1 MSTTRHQR
9 AAIDRAAGSRAARGY
24 TMIEVMMALGLLAV
38 GAAGIVAM
46 EKAAVVGN
54 ASARTVATATALAER
69 WVERLRA
76 DAMLWN
82 NTTPLSDLGE
92 TRWLKTVSVTPG
104 LWTLPTV
111 LPGEAAPY
119 ADPLGADII
128 LANDTSAIA
137 YCTHVMYRQITP
149 KMINATVR
157 VTWRRDSSP
166 IDCSDPGLFALD
178 TDAGRYGAVYL
189 TTGFMTQERP

>member
-1 MSTTRHQR
+1 MSGTIR
-9 AAIDRAAGSRAARGY
+9 SRARARGY

-38 GAAGIVAM
+38 GATGIIAM
-46 EKAAVVGN
+46 EKAAVLGN
-54 ASARTVATATALAER
+54 ATARSVATATALAER

-82 NTTPLSDLGE
+82 TTTPLSDIGE
-92 TRWLKTVSVTPG
+92 TRWLKNVTLTPG
-104 LWTLPTV
+104 IWTLPTIV
-111 LPGEAAPY
+111 PGQASPY

-128 LANDTSAIA
+128 LANDDAPVG

-157 VTWRRDSSP
+157 VTWRRDISP
-166 IDCSDPGLFALD
+166 IDCQDPGLFVDA

-189 TTGFMTQERP
+189 STGFMTQERP